1 MKRLVI
7 GVTGLLA
14 VAGIIVLVGYLLV
27 FSASPDRAARAVPAA
42 VAVYVNLYLEP
53 STGQRL
59 NLYGLI
65 GRLPGFADPA
75 TLEQKIHDVAQRL
88 IGQAGIDYA
97 ADIRPWLGDQV
108 ALAIVAGD
116 GSDGGPQTL
125 LLAALAEPASAA
137 AAVDR
142 IMTRDG
148 TQFELETYRGVTLS
162 VGTAVS
168 YALLDDLLLVGN
180 GVAAVR
186 EAIDAETGAAPSL
199 ADSAGFGAAL
209 RRVPADHLGS
219 VYVDLRSLLAAG
231 EIEQVVGYTTVAI
244 ALVAEAAGVR
254 LVGDAPFFTTSP
266 QTREAFALGSEVSRL
281 ADWMPADAQAEAIV
295 FGLQQALAALEEQ
308 IADSTA
314 MQDVVEALN
323 QLRALAAIGLGINVD
338 RDLLPLLD
346 REVGIALEGRGGG
359 SMLQLLLRPS
369 DPGAAAEAL
378 ERMRDALEQRGSRV
392 TTSMAEGVEVT
403 TIVVP
408 EIGQIAYA
416 RSDDVVV
423 MAFEPD
429 AVAAVLQ
436 ARASGMTLAQT
447 DRYLDAFTV
456 LGARRGH
463 ELWIDLAG
471 SSGVAGEM
479 LQIDEETRGILL
491 RLGAFALS
499 APARDNQLEI
509 NAILTVK

>member
-14 VAGIIVLVGYLLV
+14 VAGIIVLVGYVLV

-42 VAVYVNLYLEP
+42 AVVYVNVYLEP
-53 STGQRL
+53 STGQRM

-88 IGQAGIDYA
+88 IGQVGIDYA

-108 ALAIVAGD
+108 ALAIVAGG

-125 LLAALAEPASAA
+125 LLAALAEPESAA
-137 AAVDR
+137 PAVER

-148 TQFELETYRGVTLS
+148 TQFESATHRGVTLH
-162 VGTAVS
+162 VGTAIS
-168 YALLDDLLLVGN
+168 YALLDDLLVVGS
-180 GVAAVR
+180 GAGAVR
-186 EAIDAETGAAPSL
+186 KAIDAEAGAAPSL
-199 ADSAGFGAAL
+199 AASADFGAAL
-209 RRVPADHLGS
+209 RRVPADHIGS
-219 VYVDLRSLLAAG
+219 IYVDLRSLLGAG
-231 EIEQVVGYTTVAI
+231 ETEPVGGYTTVAV
-244 ALVAEAAGVR
+244 ALVADAAGVR
-254 LVGDAPFFTTSP
+254 LVGEAPFAGSSP
-266 QTREAFALGSEVSRL
+266 QNREALALASEVSSL

-295 FGLQQALAALEEQ
+295 FGIQQALAALEEQ
-308 IADSTA
+308 IAESTD

-323 QLRALAAIGLGINVD
+323 QLRALAAVGLGINVD

-346 REVGIALEGRGGG
+346 REVGISLGGPGGG
-359 SMLQLLLRPS
+359 SMLQLLLRPN
-369 DPGAAAEAL
+369 DPGAAAGAL
-378 ERMRDALEQRGSRV
+378 ERMRDALVHRGSRV
-392 TTSMAEGVEVT
+392 ATSMAAGVEVT
-403 TIVVP
+403 IIVVP

-416 RSDDVVV
+416 LSDDVVV
-423 MAFEPD
+423 MAFEPG

-436 ARASGMTLAQT
+436 ARASGLTLAKT
-447 DRYLDAFTV
+447 DRYVDAFTV
-456 LGARRGH
+456 LGTRRGH
-463 ELWIDLAG
+463 ELWIDVAG

-499 APARDNQLEI
+499 ASAHDNQLEI
-509 NAILTVK
+509 RAILTVK